1 MSDVLFL
8 SEQLRKGYSDDPW
21 HGPDTSGLLDDMSA
35 EEAAAHPVEGAH
47 SVWEIVLHMTAW
59 QNEVRR
65 RLGGRQPGLPEEGDW
80 TEPGEI
86 SATAWLRDR
95 ERLGESLDELLRVL
109 AGCTEA
115 DLERAG
121 GSLSDRDP
129 ALGTGTTY
137 RGMVNGL
144 VQHNAYHS
152 GQLALLRKA
161 LRTGSRKV

>member
-1 MSDVLFL
+1 MNDVLFL
-8 SEQLRKGYSDDPW
+8 GEQLRKGYSDDPW
-21 HGPDTSGLLDDMSA
+21 HGPETASLLADVSA
-35 EEAAAHPVEGAH
+35 EEAAAHPVAGAH

-65 RLGGRQPGLPEEGDW
+65 RLGGKEPGLPEEGDW
-80 TEPGEI
+80 SEPGEI
-86 SATAWLRDR
+86 SAAAWRRDR
-95 ERLGESLDELLRVL
+95 ERLGESLDELLRAL
-109 AGCTEA
+109 AGCTDA

-121 GSLSDRDP
+121 GSFSDRDP
-129 ALGTGTTY
+129 ALGTGATY

-161 LRTGSRKV
+161 LRTGSRNS

>member
-1 MSDVLFL
+1 MSDVPFL
-8 SEQLRKGYSDDPW
+8 REQLRKGYSDDPW
-21 HGPDTSGLLDDMSA
+21 HGPDTTSLLADVTA
-35 EEAAAHPVEGAH
+35 EEAAAHPVAGAH

-65 RLGGRQPGLPEEGDW
+65 RLGGKQPDLPEEGDW
-80 TEPGEI
+80 PEPGEI
-86 SATAWLRDR
+86 STAAWRRDR
-95 ERLGESLDELLRVL
+95 ERLGESLDELLHAL
-109 AGCTEA
+109 AGLTEA

-129 ALGTGTTY
+129 VLGTGVTH
-137 RGMVNGL
+137 RDMVNGL

-161 LRTGSRKV
+161 LRLK